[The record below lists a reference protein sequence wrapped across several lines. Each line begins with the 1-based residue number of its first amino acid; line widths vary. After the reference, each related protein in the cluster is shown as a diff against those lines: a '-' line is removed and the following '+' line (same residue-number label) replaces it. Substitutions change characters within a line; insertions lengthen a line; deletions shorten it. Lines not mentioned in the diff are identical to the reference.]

1 MSTVQMLWVEGPL
14 STVERLAMVSFLKN
28 GHPVHLYTYGE
39 IPNIPEGVERRDAR
53 DVVTQQEMDK
63 LAHAPGVFSDV
74 FRYKLLLD
82 RGGIYCDTDVVCVRP
97 LDFAPKKQQFF
108 ATERIHPQPGQKQT
122 FGVTPCMMK
131 APAGSKLMEE
141 ALARARK
148 ILSTPGSDWG
158 ETGPVTITALVNK
171 YNLGSDTLPPDA
183 FCPIAY
189 WDFMA
194 LVSGPGALFGH
205 TWGIHFYNEFWRRNF
220 VDKNGTYDPLCLF
233 ERLKRHYLG

>member
-1 MSTVQMLWVEGPL
+1 MFWLDGPL
-14 STVERLAMVSFLKN
+14 SNVERLAMTSFLKN
-28 GHPVHLYTYGE
+28 GHRVHLYTYGE
-39 IPNIPEGVERRDAR
+39 VPNAPAGVERLDAR
-53 DVVTQQEMDK
+53 AVLAADEMEK
-63 LAHAPGVFSDV
+63 LAASPATCADV

-97 LDFAPKKQQFF
+97 WDFAGKRVQFF
-108 ATERIHPQPGQKQT
+108 ATERIPPQQGQKQG
-122 FGVTPCMMK
+122 FGVTNCVIK
-131 APAGSKLMEE
+131 APAGSKVMEE

-158 ETGPVTITALVNK
+158 ETGPVLLTSLVNT
-171 YNLGSDTLPPDA
+171 YNLGNDTMPPDA
-183 FCPIAY
+183 FCPVAW

-194 LVSGPGALFGH
+194 LVNGPGALFGH

-220 VDKNGTYDPLCLF
+220 VDKNATYDPICLF